1 MAIHIIWAQDN
12 NGGIGKD
19 NRLPWHISEDLI
31 NFKKLTLNNPIIM
44 GRKTWDSLP
53 KKPLP
58 KRRNIVLSSKK
69 IDDVES
75 YTSIESCLEALK
87 NDNLTDV
94 FVIGGEMIYKSFFN
108 YSDTLHITFINKN
121 VLGIDTFFPIKLN
134 EIEKKYTMIEE
145 NDLTNECIYTKWE
158 KQPN

>member
-1 MAIHIIWAQDN
+1 MKIHLIWAQDN

-19 NRLPWHISEDLI
+19 NKLPWHISEDLI
-31 NFKKLTLNNPIIM
+31 NFKKLTLNKPIIM

-58 KRRNIVLSSKK
+58 RRRNIVLSSKK
-69 IDDVES
+69 VAGVES
-75 YTSIESCLEALK
+75 YNSIESCLKSLK

-108 YSDTLHITFINKN
+108 YSHTLHITFINKK
-121 VLGIDTFFPIKLN
+121 VSGIDVFFPIKID
-134 EIEKKYTMIEE
+134 EIEKKYIKIEK
-145 NDLTNECIYTKWE
+145 NNLTNECIYTKWE
-158 KQPN
+158 KQSN